1 MEDEEYDL
9 SDSGDESAPHASTI
23 SSSLKDEDEV
33 ARALEVSKT
42 SGSEL
47 ESEHSEWFK
56 VELGNLKIPGKVD
69 DSETEEDNDSD
80 DQYLEEPDMVE
91 DDDDEWFTIPRE
103 GQVKSEV
110 KVESSTTMGTQS
122 SEGFSVIEA
131 PQNQDTTVGFA
142 TSLITTNVQSIYS
155 GEAGDQRGSEDG
167 RR

>member
-9 SDSGDESAPHASTI
+9 SDSDGESAPRASTI
-23 SSSLKDEDEV
+23 SSNLEDEDEV

-56 VELGNLKIPGKVD
+56 VQPGDPKIPRRVD

-80 DQYLEEPDMVE
+80 NQDLEEPDMTE

-103 GQVKSEV
+103 GQVKVEV
-110 KVESSTTMGTQS
+110 KAESSTTVGTQS
-122 SEGFSVIEA
+122 SEEFSVIEA
-131 PQNQDTTVGFA
+131 PQNQNTTVGSALSSIFTDVQRLIP
-142 TSLITTNVQSIYS
+142 TSRWSRKS
-155 GEAGDQRGSEDG
+155 KR
-167 RR
+167 

>member
-9 SDSGDESAPHASTI
+9 SDSDNESAPPTSTI

-33 ARALEVSKT
+33 ARALEVSKA
-42 SGSEL
+42 SGSES

-56 VELGNLKIPGKVD
+56 VEPGDPKVHRKVD

-80 DQYLEEPDMVE
+80 SQEFEEPDMTE
-91 DDDDEWFTIPRE
+91 YDDNDEWFTIPRE
-103 GQVKSEV
+103 GQVKIEAKS
-110 KVESSTTMGTQS
+110 ESSTTMETKS

-142 TSLITTNVQSIYS
+142 LSSIFKNVRRSIPTS
-155 GEAGDQRGSEDG
+155 R
-167 RR
+167 